1 MAKYNQAIFG
11 QLPNMRQTLKP
22 MEFTKFPYEG
32 KKPRWFAKELMGK
45 EKLKWP
51 QKMVELGQM
60 REQRESSFLA
70 HREMMQAR

>member
-1 MAKYNQAIFG
+1 
-11 QLPNMRQTLKP
+11 

-51 QKMVELGQM
+51 EKMVELGQM
-60 REQRESSFLA
+60 RE
-70 HREMMQAR
+70 